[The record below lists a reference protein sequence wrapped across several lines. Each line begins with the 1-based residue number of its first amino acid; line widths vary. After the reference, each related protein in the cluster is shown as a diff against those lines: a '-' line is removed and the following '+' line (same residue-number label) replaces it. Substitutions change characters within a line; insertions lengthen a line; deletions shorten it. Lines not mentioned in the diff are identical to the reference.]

1 MATDAATDG
10 SDGFENPGIWDAL
23 LAYIEAG
30 KVIPIIGPD
39 LLVVE
44 SGGSPILLDKYLA
57 GELAGKF
64 NLKGGSLPEEP
75 GLSDVVCEYLK
86 RGGRREMLY
95 VRVREIL
102 NEAAFP
108 PPRPLV
114 QLAEIA
120 GAGPDVCGF
129 SFFVTTTFDTF
140 LEEALNSVRF
150 GGRPVTDSISYA
162 PNDIKDIPS
171 PLARLEKPLVYHL
184 LGKVSALPTYVIS
197 EEDMLEFVCAF
208 QSKETQPK
216 LLFDE
221 LERHSL
227 LLLGRV
233 SLPGWPI
240 LFLRTA
246 RRRRLSNPRDDFEI
260 LASNCGNMASD
271 SVAFLHRYSSSTQ
284 IFQLG
289 GAVEFVDT
297 LWRMWKER
305 HPESAVRPL
314 PAAAADSTPPPE
326 AMAKDAVFISYAR
339 EDLQAVLTLKA
350 GLEAAGLTVWFDFE
364 RLGAGDDYD
373 LMIRNNI
380 RNCSIFL
387 PVISAHTEA
396 RSEGYF
402 RREWTYALDREKGIF
417 SGVPFIIPVVVD
429 GTRDPR
435 AVPPRFKD
443 FNFSW
448 LPGGDVPSE
457 FARNLTAAR
466 KPV

>member
-1 MATDAATDG
+1 MPTEAATKG

-30 KVIPIIGPD
+30 KVIPVIGPD
-39 LLVVE
+39 LLMVE
-44 SGGSPILLDKYLA
+44 SNGSPILLDKYLA
-57 GELAGKF
+57 GELAGRF
-64 NLKGGSLPEEP
+64 NLTADALPPDP

-102 NEAAFP
+102 NEAAFA

-120 GAGPDVCGF
+120 GCGPDVRGF
-129 SFFVTTTFDTF
+129 TFFVTTTFDTF
-140 LEEALNSVRF
+140 LEEALNAVRF
-150 GGRPVTDSISYA
+150 GGRPVADSIAYA
-162 PNDIKDIPS
+162 PNDIKDIPG
-171 PLARLEKPLVYHL
+171 PLTRLEKPLVYHL

-197 EEDMLEFVCAF
+197 EEDMLEFICSF

-216 LLFDE
+216 ILFDE

-260 LASNCGNMASD
+260 LAANNTGGNTD
-271 SVAFLHRYSSSTQ
+271 SVAFLRRYSSSTE

-289 GAVEFVDT
+289 GAIEFVDK
-297 LWRMWKER
+297 LWRLWKER
-305 HPESAVRPL
+305 HPES
-314 PAAAADSTPPPE
+314 PAAAPMPTPSVASQAG
-326 AMAKDAVFISYAR
+326 AMQKDAVFISYAR
-339 EDLQAVLTLKA
+339 EDLHAVEALKT
-350 GLEAAGLTVWFDFE
+350 GLEAAGFTVWFDFD

-380 RNCSIFL
+380 HNCSLFL

-417 SGVPFIIPVVVD
+417 SGVPFIIPIVVD
-429 GTRDPR
+429 DTRDPH
-435 AVPPRFKD
+435 AVPSRFKD
-443 FNFSW
+443 FHFSW
-448 LPGGDVPSE
+448 LPGGEVSPE
-457 FARNLTAAR
+457 FARTLSATK
-466 KPV
+466 KPA